1 MLKKKDKE
9 FEKGGLFLDHSFKCS
24 TDVKG
29 KKKGVLFVRFTKGSF
44 FERF

>member
-1 MLKKKDKE
+1 MLKKKTKKYQ
-9 FEKGGLFLDHSFKCS
+9 KGGLFLDHSFKCS

-44 FERF
+44 FERS